1 MHATID
7 CCTRCSC
14 TQASRCNRSECDK
27 IQRFADF
34 FSPIFLII
42 LFTLLFYLPSYDRAD
57 RFSKTIR
64 LTVSRG
70 GLQHCGDVL
79 RPLWLL
85 MAEFEAEWRFWR
97 LALSGVTG
105 SSSVVSMSTSSS
117 ELSSFWL
124 TSVGRSGMTAGSTMG
139 GPRITGRNADW
150 CKVGLTVGIKG
161 SVGLEPLM
169 GGGSGPAN
177 HDRVLPN
184 WDRDDY

>member
-1 MHATID
+1 M
-7 CCTRCSC
+7 CFVPLS
-14 TQASRCNRSECDK
+14 N
-27 IQRFADF
+27 
-34 FSPIFLII
+34 
-42 LFTLLFYLPSYDRAD
+42 LLSNHQISLQE
-57 RFSKTIR
+57 

-85 MAEFEAEWRFWR
+85 IAEFEAEWRFWR

-124 TSVGRSGMTAGSTMG
+124 TSADRSGMTAGSTMG

-150 CKVGLTVGIKG
+150 CKGGLTVGISG

-169 GGGSGPAN
+169 GGGSGPENCQCTIA
-177 HDRVLPN
+177 N
-184 WDRDDY
+184 WDRVDRDSG